1 MAGLA
6 GHALTTGGFAA
17 AVTAFVATGVVLV
30 VLLFAAALGVA
41 IAQEELTAR
50 LETSAATI
58 KRWGGHVL
66 IAVGVWLLLLAAF
79 ADSFARVFPV

>member
-17 AVTAFVATGVVLV
+17 ALTAFVATGVVLV
-30 VLLFAAALGVA
+30 ALLFAAALGVA
-41 IAQEELTAR
+41 IAQEELTAQ

-66 IAVGVWLLLLAAF
+66 IAVGVWLLALAIF
-79 ADSFARVFPV
+79 ADTFARVFPV